1 MSGRPRVAILDWTH
15 LVEDYLDAVGLT
27 FDEYRDEL
35 DDGWLFGYVRA
46 LDRLGFE
53 ATIVVVSATTGTTT
67 RTAHGPTGAPIVV
80 LPAPA
85 SYRAVRRRVPNPYAA
100 TVEQAGAEMGGPARR
115 WVTTAAWALAPYLA
129 TPVVELGRVLR
140 EDRFDAVICQDYEHP
155 RFDVVVAMGR
165 LLDVPVLASFQGGDF
180 RTTPLERFTRPL
192 SVRLAAGI
200 VAGPSSERARVAERY
215 GVTALDVPNPVRL
228 DLWDASSDG
237 ASVRRRLGL
246 PPDAVVVVWHGR
258 VAMHVK
264 GLDVL
269 VRAWTRL
276 ADGRDDVRLLLV
288 GDGPDREALRARLGG
303 RSDVVWV
310 NRFVA
315 DRSELVDLV
324 SCGDVAVLPSRHE
337 GFPVAPVEAMA
348 AGLPVVA
355 TDVSGVRDLAPG
367 GEADGVLRI
376 PQEDPDALA
385 DALGALLDDA
395 GRRRDVGGAARR
407 RAERSFGLDAVGRR
421 LGLALGEAGVDVDRS
436 RRTVPA

>member
-1 MSGRPRVAILDWTH
+1 MSGRRRVVILDWTH
-15 LVEDYLDAVGLT
+15 LLEDYLDAVGLT
-27 FDEYRDEL
+27 FEQYRDDL

-46 LDRLGFE
+46 LDRVGVD
-53 ATIVVVSATTGTTT
+53 ATIVVVSAITRTTT
-67 RTAHGPTGAPIVV
+67 RTTHGPTGAPIVV
-80 LPAPA
+80 LPAP
-85 SYRAVRRRVPNPYAA
+85 SPYRAVRRRVPNPYAM
-100 TVEQAGAEMGGPARR
+100 TVEQAGAETGGPGRR

-140 EDRFDAVICQDYEHP
+140 EDRVDAIICQDYEHP

-165 LLDVPVLASFQGGDF
+165 LSGVPVLASFQGGDF

-200 VAGPSSERARVAERY
+200 MAGPSSERARVAERY

-228 DLWDASSDG
+228 DLWDRASDG

-246 PPDAVVVVWHGR
+246 PSDVEVVVWHGR

-269 VRAWTRL
+269 IEAWTRL

-288 GDGPDREALRARLGG
+288 GDGPDREALRMRLGG
-303 RSDVVWV
+303 RTDVVWV
-310 NRFVA
+310 DRFVA
-315 DRSELVDLV
+315 DRSELADLV

-337 GFPVAPVEAMA
+337 GFPVAPLEAMA

-355 TDVSGVRDLAPG
+355 TDVPGVRDLAPR

-376 PQEDPDALA
+376 PPEDPDALA
-385 DALGALLDDA
+385 DALGALLDDV
-395 GRRRDVGGAARR
+395 GRRRGVAAAARR
-407 RAERSFGLDAVGRR
+407 CAERSFGLDAVGRR
-421 LGLALGEAGVDVDRS
+421 LGVALGEAGVAIGGS
-436 RRTVPA
+436 RGTVPA